1 MMTVPDPADPF
12 RQTARLRERFACERS
27 DGEARAELKAI
38 WGDAINAHGVLLGSA
53 VETVYDRDGCR
64 VEIRIATVYG
74 RFAFGSSFRTPTEG
88 YGGAPSVWEEWFGTH
103 AEARTAAI
111 EFVLGRLPRAVDPP
125 EEDRVERMRRAVAE
139 LSRQPS
145 LF

>member
-1 MMTVPDPADPF
+1 MSAPSPADPI
-12 RQTARLRERFACERS
+12 RRATGVHERFECERT
-27 DGEARAELKAI
+27 DGEGVAKLKAV
-38 WGDAINAHGVLLGSA
+38 WGESVNAHGVLVGSA

-64 VEIRIATVYG
+64 VEIRIATARG

-88 YGGAPSVWEEWFGTH
+88 YGGAPSVWDEWFGTH

-111 EFVLGRLPRAVDPP
+111 EFVLGRLPRGTDADGVD
-125 EEDRVERMRRAVAE
+125 RGERMRRAVAD
-139 LSRQPS
+139 LLRQPS